1 MLYRKQFLIA
11 FTALRKEMFSDIS
24 GQLKSAGIL
33 PQRPYHEDGAKIIR
47 ELLKEGS
54 ISENTYFRLV
64 GADTGDKLLETNAFA
79 FHFNSREVTFQS
91 TAVRRFC
98 EENSALW
105 KSQA

>member
-1 MLYRKQFLIA
+1 MLYRKQFLTA
-11 FTALRKEMFSDIS
+11 FTALRKEMFSDIR

-33 PQRPYHEDGAKIIR
+33 PQRPYHKDGAKIIR

-54 ISENTYFRLV
+54 ISEDTYFRLV

-79 FHFNSREVTFQS
+79 FHFNSQVITFQS
-91 TAVRRFC
+91 TAMKRFC

-105 KSQA
+105 EGK